1 MFNKSN
7 FCHIASNNRNEQ
19 KGTVFIYKTTDTLD
33 QVTQDG
39 YFNEKLID
47 INIHDL
53 IICVHIDPVLR
64 TLERSMLIVTERTL
78 ENVNT
83 QIATEVGGGSGGE
96 IDPAILDKINNLIIE
111 INAQIDANAEAIQ
124 KTRDDYIAADSEIR
138 QVLNN
143 HESELTT
150 LRGNQASLGDQV
162 SGIEEKIP
170 ESASGTNHLVTK
182 QMLLDKETDIRDDIA
197 ELEKKSGKTGKS
209 LFDFKRT
216 DYLLNDESWLHAD
229 TFSWQNGTRYSDA
242 YGHLEAD
249 IEPARLLC
257 THVNSDGPGTYYI
270 AWPIENAKIGDKIY
284 VRPLD
289 YAPSPT
295 IFETD
300 LVISSEITITDLGTG
315 PIYSFTDQNGV
326 FYSGSPSNGTYRYFL
341 ETETVSGITITY
353 HQAKDGHK
361 ICFPDQESNLS
372 ALYESTGIAWY
383 YLLDLANKQFKLP
396 RTKEQC
402 IKEVYNG
409 SDGIVILSN
418 GLVIQNKPNRSG
430 STWTPNMSLVDST
443 RPVGASAASYGNAYA
458 GERTMYFGTEW
469 TGEKFISHATT
480 NGSGASGTLY
490 GATLISYATDE
501 QISDFLGRDFRSS
514 FPDKYLYFYVG
525 EFSQTATEQTAGLN
539 AEMFNNK
546 ADVDLGN
553 VPANYDYVIESQ
565 LPTAD
570 NGYTWYRKYKSNWV
584 EQGGCTVTSSTA
596 GNATSVVFAIPM
608 ADTSYSAVGSRVV
621 RGTSGNGYQTAVAFS
636 VYTTTGMKVHSGQA
650 SCTIAWQISGM
661 AA

>member
-83 QIATEVGGGSGGE
+83 QIATEVGSGSGGE
-96 IDPAILDKINNLIIE
+96 IDPAILDKINNLIIA
-111 INAQIDANAEAIQ
+111 INAQIDANADAIQ

-229 TFSWQNGTRYSDA
+229 TFSWQNGTKYSDA
-242 YGHLEAD
+242 YNHLEAD
-249 IEPARLLC
+249 IEPTRLLC
-257 THVNSDGPGTYYI
+257 TRLNSDGSDTYYI

-284 VRPLD
+284 VRPIN
-289 YAPSPT
+289 YSTTPA

-300 LVISSEITITDLGTG
+300 LVIDSEITITDLGSG
-315 PIYSFTDQNGV
+315 PIYSFTDQNGKN
-326 FYSGSPSNGTYRYFL
+326 YSGGLGTGIYRYFL
-341 ETETVSGITITY
+341 ETETVAGIEIMY
-353 HQAKDGHK
+353 HKAQDGHK
-361 ICFPDQESNLS
+361 ICFADQDSNLS

-383 YLLDLANKQFKLP
+383 YLLDHVNKQFKLP
-396 RTKEQC
+396 RTKWGFTGLRDSVGGYVEPGLPNVTGY
-402 IKEVYNG
+402 IG
-409 SDGIVILSN
+409 SNVMVGSN
-418 GLVIQNKPNRSG
+418 ATGAFKATNTVTSSAYDSSNHSKTASDASFDASRSNA
-430 STWTPNMSLVDST
+430 T
-443 RPVGASAASYGNAYA
+443 YGNSD
-458 GERTMYFGTEW
+458 TVQPP
-469 TGEKFISHATT
+469 ATQT
-480 NGSGASGTLY
+480 
-490 GATLISYATDE
+490 
-501 QISDFLGRDFRSS
+501 
-514 FPDKYLYFYVG
+514 YLYFYVG

-546 ADVDLGN
+546 ADIDLGN
-553 VPANYDYVIESQ
+553 IPANYDYVTESQ
-565 LPTAD
+565 QPTAN
-570 NGYTWYRKYKSNWV
+570 NGYAWYRKYKSGWV
-584 EQGGCTVTSSTA
+584 EQGGRIDGTWTGTKTVTLPVPMQNAQYTATTGIGCPNISGMNGMNWITSKTSTKIDFTSRSLA
-596 GNATSVVFAIPM
+596 GNFT
-608 ADTSYSAVGSRVV
+608 T
-621 RGTSGNGYQTAVAFS
+621 NNFS
-636 VYTTTGMKVHSGQA
+636 
-650 SCTIAWQISGM
+650 WQVSGM